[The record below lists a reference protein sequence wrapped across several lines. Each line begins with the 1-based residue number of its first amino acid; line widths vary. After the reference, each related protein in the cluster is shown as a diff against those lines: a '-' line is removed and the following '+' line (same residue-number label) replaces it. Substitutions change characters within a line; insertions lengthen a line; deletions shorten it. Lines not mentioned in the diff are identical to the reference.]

1 MAVDLGNSVLSKAQ
15 ETLQILQDFDST
27 VEENRADFEAIMQE
41 TNAIEVIFSDKISLF
56 DQSTISGDFDR
67 GQFKDSTGRESDKS
81 DRRRHGDCPRHRH

>member
-15 ETLQILQDFDST
+15 ETLRILQDFDST

-56 DQSTISGDFDR
+56 DQSTISGDFD
-67 GQFKDSTGRESDKS
+67 
-81 DRRRHGDCPRHRH
+81 

>member
-41 TNAIEVIFSDKISLF
+41 TNAIEVIFSDNF
-56 DQSTISGDFDR
+56 YNDISGMKMLYIVADI
-67 GQFKDSTGRESDKS
+67 
-81 DRRRHGDCPRHRH
+81 